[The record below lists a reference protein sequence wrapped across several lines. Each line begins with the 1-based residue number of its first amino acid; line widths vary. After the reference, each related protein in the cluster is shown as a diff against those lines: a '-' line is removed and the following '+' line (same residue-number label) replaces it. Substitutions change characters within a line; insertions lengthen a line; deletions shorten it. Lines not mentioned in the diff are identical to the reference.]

1 MTSEGVC
8 VTREGGCLMR
18 ERLGL
23 GVKHTRVCDRE
34 QETCAYDTQ
43 GAWKGKGCVYV
54 CNKGRGVCEVV

>member
-1 MTSEGVC
+1 
-8 VTREGGCLMR
+8 MR

-23 GVKHTRVCDRE
+23 WVKHTRVCDRE

-43 GAWKGKGCVYV
+43 GIWKGKRCVYV